1 MREFYKKLSVQ
12 NRVILTCIVTSILIS
27 LVNLYLFFNIN
38 RVIGRMGELY
48 RTNVELKELSE
59 GLSSVQA
66 SLTEFLNTKAS
77 DAMEDYFRNAQ
88 NYQELLEGL
97 SFPGNDPDTAILG
110 ENIRNLSTSYLTYAD
125 AAVSARRGH
134 IIERYMNDY
143 ASATGTYDAINDY
156 LYRLNLQQFS
166 INTENYNSLVG
177 SFRYLELISVV
188 VLFTLS
194 AVNIVLIAMFT
205 RNIMDPVR
213 ERELRME
220 AHIREAELKYLEA
233 QIDPHFLFN
242 TLNAGAQLA
251 MMEDAEKT
259 GEYIQRMGAFYRYKI
274 HGGNAASTLEKEIEL
289 VDNYIY
295 ILNVRFSGS
304 ICFEKHCEEE
314 LLSVRLPDMVL
325 QPIVEN
331 AVNHGIRNVEYPG
344 RILLSVTKEGEAV
357 RVSVSDNGVG
367 MSAERIAEVLSGGAG
382 RDEEKLT
389 NGVGLHNVI
398 SRLELFYGK
407 SDIMKIESPGE
418 GGGTTV
424 SLLLPIRT
432 QEEEENHVSGHA
444 GG

>member
-1 MREFYKKLSVQ
+1 MKRFYSRLSVQ
-12 NRVILTCIVTSILIS
+12 NRVILTCIATSIMIS

-38 RVIGRMGELY
+38 RVIARMGELY
-48 RTNVELKELSE
+48 RTNVVLEELSE
-59 GLSSVQA
+59 ELLSVQG

-77 DAMEDYFRNAQ
+77 DAMEDYFRYAQ
-88 NYQELLEGL
+88 NYQGLLDGL
-97 SFPGNDPDTAILG
+97 KFTGTAPDTTILG
-110 ENIRNLSTSYLTYAD
+110 ENIRNLSNSYLAYAD
-125 AAVSARRGH
+125 AAVQARRGH

-143 ASATGTYDAINDY
+143 ASATGTFNAINDY
-156 LYRLNLQQFS
+156 LYRLNLEQFS
-166 INTENYNSLVG
+166 INTDNYNSLVG
-177 SFRYLELISVV
+177 SFRFLELISVV
-188 VLFTLS
+188 VLFMLS
-194 AVNIVLIAMFT
+194 AVNIALIATFT

-259 GEYIQRMGAFYRYKI
+259 SDYIQKMAAFYRYKI
-274 HGGNAASTLEKEIEL
+274 HGGNEESTLEKEIEL

-295 ILNVRFSGS
+295 ILNVRFSGA
-304 ICFEKHCEEE
+304 IFFEKRCEEE
-314 LLSVRLPDMVL
+314 LLSIKLPDMVL

-344 RILLSVTKEGEAV
+344 RIVLSVTGEGENV
-357 RVSVSDNGVG
+357 RVSVADNGVG
-367 MSAERIAEVLSGGAG
+367 MSPERIAEVMNGSAG

-398 SRLELFYGK
+398 ARLELFYGK
-407 SDIMKIESPGE
+407 SDIMKIESGGE
-418 GGGTTV
+418 GEGTTV
-424 SLLLPIRT
+424 SLLLPRRIASK
-432 QEEEENHVSGHA
+432 E
-444 GG
+444 

>member
-1 MREFYKKLSVQ
+1 MRSFYNRLSVQ

-38 RVIGRMGELY
+38 QVIARMGELY
-48 RTNVELKELSE
+48 HTNVVLEELSE
-59 GLSSVQA
+59 GLSSVQG
-66 SLTEFLNTKAS
+66 SLTEFLNTKSS

-88 NYQELLEGL
+88 SYQGLLEGL
-97 SFPGNDPDTAILG
+97 DFTGTAPDTAILG
-110 ENIRNLSTSYLTYAD
+110 ENIRNLSDSYLAYAD
-125 AAVSARRGH
+125 AAVQARRGH

-143 ASATGTYDAINDY
+143 ASASGTFDAINDY
-156 LYRLNLQQFS
+156 LYRLNLEQFS
-166 INTENYNSLVG
+166 INTDNYNSLVG
-177 SFRYLELISVV
+177 SFRFLELISVI
-188 VLFTLS
+188 VLFMLS
-194 AVNIVLIAMFT
+194 AVNIALIAAFT
-205 RNIMDPVR
+205 KNIMDPVR

-259 GEYIQRMGAFYRYKI
+259 SDYIQRMAAFYRYKI
-274 HGGNAASTLEKEIEL
+274 HGGNAESTLEKEIEL

-304 ICFEKHCEEE
+304 IRFEKHCEEE
-314 LLSVRLPDMVL
+314 LLPVKIPDMVL

-344 RILLSVTKEGEAV
+344 CIVLTVTGEGDNVLL
-357 RVSVSDNGVG
+357 SVSDNGVG
-367 MSAERIAEVLSGGAG
+367 MSAERIAEVMSGRAGA
-382 RDEEKLT
+382 DEGKLT

-407 SDIMKIESPGE
+407 SDIMKLESAGE
-418 GGGTTV
+418 GCGTTV
-424 SLLLPIRT
+424 SLLLPRRMA
-432 QEEEENHVSGHA
+432 EG
-444 GG
+444 